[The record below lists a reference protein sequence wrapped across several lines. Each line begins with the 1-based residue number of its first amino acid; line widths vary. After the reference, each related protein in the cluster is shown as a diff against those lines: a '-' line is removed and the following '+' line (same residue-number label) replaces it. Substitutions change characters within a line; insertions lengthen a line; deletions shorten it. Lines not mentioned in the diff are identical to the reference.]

1 MEQVGNRI
9 KEIRIS
15 KGFSQEELATKSN
28 VSIRTIQR
36 IEKHENTPHGKTLQ
50 LICEALGVQAE
61 DVLEF
66 NQSEDTRILSW
77 MYFSIISGLAL
88 PLGNI
93 ILPLIFWLTN
103 KSKIKDA
110 DKIGKHLVYNQIIIS
125 IVVFSILI
133 MTAYFKIN
141 HIYPEYN
148 SYGFILF
155 FLLAFL
161 NYLFAFYAGFKANKG
176 RYLRYLFFR

>member
-66 NQSEDTRILSW
+66 NQSEDTRIMSW

-93 ILPLIFWLTN
+93 IVPLIFWLTN
-103 KSKIKDA
+103 KSNIKDA

-125 IVVFSILI
+125 IVIFSSLVL
-133 MTAYFKIN
+133 TAFFKIN
-141 HIYPEYN
+141 HMYPEHN
-148 SYGFILF
+148 RYGFILF
-155 FLLAFL
+155 FLLAGL
-161 NYLFAFYAGFKANKG
+161 NYIYAFYAGFQANKG
-176 RYLRYLFFR
+176 RYLKYPFFR